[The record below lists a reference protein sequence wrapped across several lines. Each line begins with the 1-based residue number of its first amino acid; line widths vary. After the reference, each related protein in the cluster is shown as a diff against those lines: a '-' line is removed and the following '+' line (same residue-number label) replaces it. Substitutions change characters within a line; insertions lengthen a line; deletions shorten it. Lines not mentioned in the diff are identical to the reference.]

1 MFSDPLPARYG
12 TVRLEAAGSRGCERQ
27 GASCIQRALL
37 FHPGPKTAACTPT
50 PASTEDERAA
60 GWGDV
65 GSKRDKNASVG
76 CSRNLGHFGGRIA

>member
-12 TVRLEAAGSRGCERQ
+12 TVRLETAGSRGCERQ

-37 FHPGPKTAACTPT
+37 FHPGPEIAACTPT
-50 PASTEDERAA
+50 PASTEDKRAA

-65 GSKRDKNASVG
+65 GERDKNASVG
-76 CSRNLGHFGGRIA
+76 WPRNLGCFGGCIA